1 MSAILLDPRQAPVVQ
16 VDTHLP
22 PVDVTALAPDS
33 LRKRFLY
40 PPMWTPDSMSEKRF
54 VDRAPVPAAV
64 LVAIVMHASPTVLVT
79 QRTVHLPTH
88 AGQIAFPG
96 GKVDACDASAHAAA
110 LREAQEEV
118 GLLSDW
124 VEIIGELPVYATGTA
139 FMVTPVVALVRP
151 GFSLQPNPGEVAD
164 VFEVPLSH
172 LMNPAHHRHHE
183 AVWQGQNRRWLS
195 MPYQDGS
202 EQRYIWGATA
212 GMLRNLYRFLAANW
226 VQPL

>member
-22 PVDVTALAPDS
+22 PVELSFLAPAL
-33 LRKRFLY
+33 LRQRFMH
-40 PPMWTPDSMSEKRF
+40 PPLWTPDSLSDKRLLE
-54 VDRAPVPAAV
+54 RTPVPAAV
-64 LVAIVMHASPTVLVT
+64 LVAIVMHASPTVLLT
-79 QRTVHLPTH
+79 QRTAHLPTH

-96 GKVDACDASAHAAA
+96 GKLDAGDASAQAAA

-118 GLLSDW
+118 GLAAEW
-124 VEIIGELPVYATGTA
+124 VEIIGELPAYATGTA

-151 GFSLQPNPGEVAD
+151 GFLLQPNPGEVAD
-164 VFEVPLSH
+164 VFEVPLTH

-195 MPYQDGS
+195 MPYQDGL

>member
-1 MSAILLDPRQAPVVQ
+1 MSAILLDPRQVPVVQ

-22 PVDVTALAPDS
+22 PVELSFLSPAL
-33 LRKRFLY
+33 LRKRFMH
-40 PPMWTPDSMSEKRF
+40 PPLWTPDSLSDKRL
-54 VDRAPVPAAV
+54 VERTPVPAAV
-64 LVAIVMHASPTVLVT
+64 LVAIVMHASPTVLLT
-79 QRTVHLPTH
+79 QRTAHLPTH

-96 GKVDACDASAHAAA
+96 GKVDACDASARAAA

-118 GLLSDW
+118 GLAADW
-124 VEIIGELPVYATGTA
+124 VEIIGELPAYATGTA

-151 GFSLQPNPGEVAD
+151 GFLLQPNPGEVAD

-183 AVWQGQNRRWLS
+183 TVWQGQNRRWLS